1 MNNSLGHQRAT
12 KRKPGFYTG
21 LKRRVELVNRNYVC
35 VDKEFTQPVCRP
47 FRLGM
52 PVHALEGFMN
62 WLAVACRNGQS
73 LNTHVWWDQTVTNNR
88 LSFQG

>member
-1 MNNSLGHQRAT
+1 MNNPLGHKRAA

-21 LKRRVELVNRNYVC
+21 FERRVELVNRNYVC
-35 VDKEFTQPVCRP
+35 IDEQFTQPVCRP

-62 WLAVACRNGQS
+62 WLAVASRNRQS
-73 LNTHVWWDQTVTNNR
+73 LNAYVWRDKPVTNN
-88 LSFQG
+88 